1 MKKLIS
7 FFAVVL
13 LAVSFAFAGGS
24 AEQATTSESSDVV
37 TTISNPITIE
47 FWHSFSGDV
56 QLPVI
61 EGLVKEFND
70 TVGKEKGITVVP
82 VAQGSGDRKSVV

>member
-1 MKKLIS
+1 MENIKEKKMKKLIS
-7 FFAVVL
+7 FLAVVL

-56 QLPVI
+56 QLSFV
-61 EGLVKEFND
+61 
-70 TVGKEKGITVVP
+70 
-82 VAQGSGDRKSVV
+82 